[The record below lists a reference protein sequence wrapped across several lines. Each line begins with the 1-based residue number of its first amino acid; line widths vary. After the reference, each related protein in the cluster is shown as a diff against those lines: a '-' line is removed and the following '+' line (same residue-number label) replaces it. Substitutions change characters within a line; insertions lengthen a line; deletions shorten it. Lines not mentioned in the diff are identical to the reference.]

1 MNPRGHPERLLREW
15 LPPDILR
22 VSATRG
28 VRAGQVLFR
37 QGDKTFAIFEVE
49 TGGLQLVRHDRSGR
63 RIVLFNA
70 GAGDSLAEAALF
82 SKHYHCDAV
91 AITDSTVRVYPKPA
105 LLSALRTNPLV
116 GERFM
121 AVLANQVQSLRTRLE
136 QRNIRSARERVL
148 RHLALAAGPDGRTVP
163 IKGTLKH
170 LAEEL
175 GLTHE
180 ALYRTLAAL
189 EAAGLI
195 RRNRGSIALVRAKRS
210 ASV

>member
-1 MNPRGHPERLLREW
+1 MDREHRDRSLREW
-15 LPPDILR
+15 FPAEILR
-22 VSATRG
+22 ASATRD

-37 QGDKTFAIFEVE
+37 QGDKTYAIFEVE
-49 TGGLQLVRHDRSGR
+49 TGRLQLVRHDRSGR
-63 RIVLFNA
+63 RIVLFDA

-91 AITDSTVRVYPKPA
+91 AIMDAAVRVYPKPA
-105 LLSALRTNPLV
+105 ILSALRSNPLV
-116 GERFM
+116 AERFM
-121 AVLANQVQSLRTRLE
+121 AVLANQVQSLRAKLE

-148 RHLALAAGPDGRTVP
+148 QHLALAAGPDSRTVP

-195 RRNRGSIALVRAKRS
+195 RRNRGSIALVRARRP